1 MMTEQAHMSD
11 LAIPPGEYLEEVLE
25 EMGVSQAELARR
37 MGRPP
42 QAINEILKGEK
53 AITPETALQL
63 EQVVGVPAYFW
74 SNLEAS
80 YRLVIAKEMDE
91 KKAEKEVEVVSSY
104 PYLELSKLGLVAKTR
119 NAIDRVKELRKFFGV
134 SSLFNIATVKE
145 YSPAFRQVE
154 KDSISHEALAS
165 WLRAGH
171 IIASNKKTHKVDV
184 DRLNN
189 CLADIK
195 ELTFET
201 DPNILIEK
209 LEILFASCGVALVLM
224 PHFPKTYTAGATFWI
239 EKKKAVIMMSLRGSW
254 SDIFWFS
261 LMHEIAH
268 ILLHDKRATFLEN
281 GRSDQQYVKQEEE
294 ADFFAQNTLIPPK
307 DYKHFI
313 LKGDFTAPSIECFAH
328 TIGVYPG
335 IVTGRLQFDGLLPH
349 TVHHHRVRF
358 KWKKA

>member
-11 LAIPPGEYLEEVLE
+11 LAIPPGEYLGEVLE
-25 EMGVSQAELARR
+25 EMGISQAELARR

-91 KKAEKEVEVVSSY
+91 QKAKEEVEVVSSY
-104 PYLELSKLGLVAKTR
+104 PYLELSKLGLVEKTR
-119 NAIDRVKELRKFFGV
+119 NTISRVRELRKFFGV
-134 SSLFNIATVKE
+134 SSLFNIDEVKE

-154 KDSISHEALAS
+154 KESTSHEALAA

-171 IIASNKKTHKVDV
+171 IIASGKQTKNFDSE
-184 DRLNN
+184 RLKE

-195 ELTFET
+195 RLTLET
-201 DPNILIEK
+201 DPNILIK
-209 LEILFASCGVALVLM
+209 NLGSILANCGVVLVLI
-224 PHFPKTYTAGATFWI
+224 PHFPKTYTTGATFWI
-239 EKKKAVIMMSLRGSW
+239 EKNKAVIMMSLRGSW

-261 LMHEIAH
+261 LIHEIAH

-281 GRSDQQYVKQEEE
+281 GQSDQQYIKQEKE
-294 ADFFAQNTLIPPK
+294 ADLFAQKTLIPPK
-307 DYKHFI
+307 EYKEFV
-313 LKGDFTAPSIECFAH
+313 LEGDFTASSIKNFANK
-328 TIGVYPG
+328 IGIFPG
-335 IVTGRLQFDGLLPH
+335 IVTGRLQFDGVLPH
-349 TVHHHRVRF
+349 TVHHHRIRF